1 MGNGTSK
8 LVDQM
13 MESWYTLLRKSGE
26 NERGYHVKI

>member
-1 MGNGTSK
+1 MGNGISK

-13 MESWYTLLRKSGE
+13 MESWYTLLRNLGK

>member
-1 MGNGTSK
+1 MGNGISK

-13 MESWYTLLRKSGE
+13 MESWYTLLRNSRE

>member
-1 MGNGTSK
+1 MGNGISK

-13 MESWYTLLRKSGE
+13 MESWYTLLRNSRK

>member
-1 MGNGTSK
+1 MENGTSK

-13 MESWYTLLRKSGE
+13 MESWYTLLRKLGK